1 MKKLILAL
9 ITLVM
14 CINLDAQYVTSGN
27 GNLFSLQA
35 LADSAGTQ
43 FSVVNENYQMNGEI
57 TIAAGDTLKIET
69 SDTVFL
75 ESDAHLVIEGVMFA
89 IAQNPTTI
97 TASDSTLGFY
107 GITFDES
114 SGSLLSNVHFSY
126 GGGISLLYSDLQ
138 IENCKFYKMTDQNGS
153 GAISMLQSNPVIE
166 NCEFLHNFQA
176 AISSGATA
184 SSSPKIRNNYLYRN
198 NTENAN
204 RPQINLGTSDGV
216 TDILIYGNTIDG
228 FYDEAGGISLATLAG
243 GSVSA
248 TVDSNIVKNNRYG
261 INIQGNVDAVITSN
275 KILNNNIEDNP
286 MMGGSGISFYSGA
299 TAMVSHN
306 IISGNLWGIT
316 VINGAVPNLGQLG
329 TDTVN
334 IGHNYIFGNGNNNV
348 TYNLYNNTDGDIY
361 AQNNYWGTDSE
372 TEAAAGIF
380 DIADD
385 SSLGEVFY
393 SPIYL
398 LSSEKQFL
406 SFGFEIN
413 NQMVWGEIDH
423 DEKQIFI
430 EVPID
435 TDLSSR
441 APVFEVSNYATVFVD
456 GVLQVSGETPQNFN
470 ENILYSV
477 MAEDSTEQVY
487 AVTVDQVGSVN
498 EVAGFDVDVF
508 PNPFTDY
515 FTLKTDQNIESL
527 FITDASGRLIYQN
540 KQTSS
545 QVKVEVENWQCGV
558 YFLMI
563 KSDDGRISTTK
574 LLKFSDF

>member
-1 MKKLILAL
+1 MKKIILILL
-9 ITLVM
+9 TLAIY
-14 CINLDAQYVTSGN
+14 INLDAQYVTSGD
-27 GNLFSLQA
+27 GDIYTLQT
-35 LADSAGTQ
+35 LAQSAGSQ
-43 FSVVNENYQMNGEI
+43 FLEVGDNYQMNGEI
-57 TIAAGDTLKIET
+57 TIAEGDTLMIET
-69 SDTVFL
+69 TDSVFF
-75 ESDAHLVIEGVMFA
+75 DANAHLLIQGVMLA
-89 IAQNPTTI
+89 NPENPAVI
-97 TASDSTLGFY
+97 TATDSTAGFI

-114 SGSLLSNVHFSY
+114 NGSALGNVYFSH
-126 GGGISLLYSDLQ
+126 GGGISLLYSDVQ
-138 IENCKFYKMTDQNGS
+138 FSQCSFYKMTDQNGS
-153 GAISMLQSNPVIE
+153 GAIDMLQSNPVIE

-184 SSSPKIRNNYLYRN
+184 SSSPKIKNNYLYRN
-198 NTENAN
+198 NAENGN
-204 RPQINLGTSDGV
+204 RPQINLGTSDGI

-261 INIQGNVDAVITSN
+261 INIQGNVDAVITLN
-275 KILNNNIEDNP
+275 KILNNNIEDDP

-306 IISGNLWGIT
+306 TISGNLWGIT

-334 IGHNYIFGNGNNNV
+334 IGHNYIFDNGNNNV

-372 TEAAAGIF
+372 IEAAAGIF
-380 DIADD
+380 DVADN

-398 LSSEKQFL
+398 LSNEKQIL

-413 NQMVWGEIDH
+413 NQMVWGDIDH
-423 DEKQIFI
+423 NEKQISL
-430 EVPID
+430 EVPAD

-441 APVFEVSNYATVFVD
+441 APIFEVSDYASVYID
-456 GVLQVSGETPQNFN
+456 GQLQVSGETQQNFT
-470 ENILYSV
+470 ENVPYTI

-487 AVTVDQVGSVN
+487 TVAVDQIGTVS
-498 EVAGFDVDVF
+498 EVVDFDVEVF
-508 PNPFTDY
+508 PNPFTKY
-515 FTLKTDQNIESL
+515 FTVKTDKKIESL
-527 FITDASGRLIYQN
+527 IITDVNGRLIYQ
-540 KQTSS
+540 KEQTAS
-545 QVKVEVENWQCGV
+545 QDRIEVENWQCGV

-563 KSDDGRISTTK
+563 KSDDGRVSVTK
-574 LLKFSDF
+574 LLKYSDL